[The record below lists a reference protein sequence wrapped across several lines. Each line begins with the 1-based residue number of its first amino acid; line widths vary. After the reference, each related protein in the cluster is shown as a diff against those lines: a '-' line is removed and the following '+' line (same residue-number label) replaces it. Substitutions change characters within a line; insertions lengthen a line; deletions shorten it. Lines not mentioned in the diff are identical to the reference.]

1 MGGPGAHVRW
11 AGVGAWIGRMGERG
25 KALVLGG
32 GGVTGVAWEIGLL
45 LGLAEHG
52 VDLGHADLLV
62 GTSAGSVVAA
72 QLLSGVPMVDLF
84 EAQRA
89 PATHEIAAK
98 LSMSGILK
106 FVAAGLWPGDPAK
119 GRAWLGRQSL
129 EAVTVTEAERR
140 AVIAHRVGRDEWPAT
155 PLLIPAVDAVTGAV
169 EVFDK
174 GSGVSLIDAVAA
186 SCAVP
191 LTWPP
196 MTVKDRRYIDGGA
209 RSVANVDLAEGCDRV
224 VVIAPI
230 TASAR
235 RSGKPA
241 AQAAALAVPSVV
253 ISPGDAARRRMG
265 RNPLD
270 PAFRAAAAEAGRAQG
285 AQEAERVRA
294 VWR

>member
-1 MGGPGAHVRW
+1 MVNG
-11 AGVGAWIGRMGERG
+11 G

-45 LGLAEHG
+45 LGLTEHG
-52 VDLGHADLLV
+52 VDLSDAGLLV

-72 QLLSGVPMVDLF
+72 QVLSGVPLLDLF

-89 PATHEIAAK
+89 PATTEIAAR
-98 LSMSGILK
+98 MSVPGILK
-106 FVAAGLWPGDPAK
+106 FAAAGFWPGDPAR

-129 EAVTVTEAERR
+129 KAGTVTEAERR
-140 AVIAHRVGRDEWPAT
+140 AVIAHRVGRDDWPAT
-155 PLLIPAVDAVTGAV
+155 PLLIPAVDALTGTV

-174 GSGVSLIDAVAA
+174 DSGVSLVDAVAA

-196 MTVKDRRYIDGGA
+196 MTVQGRRYIDGGA
-209 RSVANVDLAEGCDRV
+209 RSVANVDLAEGCDRL

-235 RSGKPA
+235 RSGRPA
-241 AQAAALAVPSVV
+241 AQAAALRIPSVV
-253 ISPGDAARRRMG
+253 VSPGEAARKRMG

-270 PAFRAAAAEAGRAQG
+270 PAFRAAAAEAGRAQA
-285 AQEAERVRA
+285 AQEAESIKA
-294 VWR
+294 VWG